1 MVPMGGSRPEG
12 KARGRRGGHAAF
24 LAAFAVLLLVA
35 AAPGRAEMNPAPYSL
50 TPFVG
55 GYTFEG
61 NQDLKTSPV
70 FGVRLGAGISRTWGV
85 EGVFHY
91 VPADSDRAG
100 VPDTDVFNYRIDAL
114 YHLLPGS
121 RLVPYLAA
129 GIGILD
135 HRPDEGGNET
145 EGAFNYGAGLKYYLS
160 DTMLVRGDVRHLIWL
175 DNPHHNNLEYTLGL
189 GFLFGARAPAPAA
202 AVPPPALRPTLSLL
216 ADPRTIEPGRCAT
229 LTWSSTDA
237 DTVSL
242 DPDIV
247 AVAARGSRQVCPMET
262 TRYTATATGP
272 GGQATASETVTVTA
286 PPPPAPPADSDDD
299 GIPEKVS
306 VRMLVEFDTDKS
318 DIKPQYHAEIARVG
332 EFMKTY
338 PWTTAVIEG
347 HTDNVG
353 GARYNQA
360 LSQRRAEAVMKYL
373 IDTFGI
379 EPSRLTAK
387 GYGLSNPIADNG
399 TPEGRQKN
407 RRIEAQIT
415 TTTRP

>member
-1 MVPMGGSRPEG
+1 MEAGRLEE
-12 KARGRRGGHAAF
+12 KARRIRGGHAAF
-24 LAAFAVLLLVA
+24 LASFAVLLLLA

-70 FGVRLGAGISRTWGV
+70 FGVRLGVDASRTWGV
-85 EGVFHY
+85 EGVIHY
-91 VPADSDRAG
+91 VPAESDRAG
-100 VPDTDVFNYRIDAL
+100 VPDADVFNYRIDAL

-129 GIGILD
+129 GIGIID
-135 HRPDEGGNET
+135 HRPDEGGNKT

-160 DTMLVRGDVRHLIWL
+160 DTMLVRGDVRHLVWL

-189 GFLFGARAPAPAA
+189 GFLFGGRKPAPPPPEPVAA
-202 AVPPPALRPTLSLL
+202 PPPAPRPTISLS
-216 ADPRTIEPGRCAT
+216 ADPRTIERGQCAT
-229 LTWSSTDA
+229 LTWSSTDT

-242 DPDIV
+242 DPGIG
-247 AVAARGSRQVCPMET
+247 AVPARGSQQVCPPET
-262 TRYTATATGP
+262 IRFSATATGP
-272 GGQATASETVTVTA
+272 GGQATASEAVTVTA
-286 PPPPAPPADSDDD
+286 AAPADSDDEL
-299 GIPEKVS
+299 PEEVS
-306 VRMLVEFDTDKS
+306 VQLLVEFDTDRS

-332 EFMKTY
+332 EFMNTY

-360 LSQRRAEAVMKYL
+360 LSQRRAEAVRKYL

-387 GYGLSNPIADNG
+387 GYGLSKPIADNG

-407 RRIEAQIT
+407 RRIEARIT
-415 TTTRP
+415 TTTRQ